1 MRHCACWPPSCRQMS
16 MLKILVSA
24 CLLEQRVRYDGQ
36 LCPSRPQLQQ
46 WQQQGRVI
54 ALCPEVM
61 GGLPV
66 PRAPAERQDDGRIL
80 NNRGEDVSAA
90 FSQGAEQAVQ
100 LARQHQIRI
109 AILKARSPSCGQNWI
124 YDGSFSSRLI
134 RGDGVTCA
142 QLKALGVLIF
152 DESQLPLAAMALY
165 LLEPSQRS

>member
-1 MRHCACWPPSCRQMS
+1 

-36 LCPSRPQLQQ
+36 LRAPLAQLQQ

-66 PRAPAERQDDGRIL
+66 PRAPAEHQADGRIL
-80 NNRGEDVSAA
+80 NNRGEDVSQA
-90 FSQGAEQAVQ
+90 FAQGAKRAEQ
-100 LARQHQIRI
+100 LAREHQIRI
-109 AILKARSPSCGQNWI
+109 AILKARSPSCGQGWI
-124 YDGSFSSRLI
+124 YDGSFSNQLKRA
-134 RGDGVTCA
+134 DGITCA
-142 QLKALGVLIF
+142 QLKALGVLVF

-165 LLEPSQRS
+165 LLTPSRRP